1 MANEKRV
8 NSSPISA
15 REGKVYINGVLV
27 ADSCK
32 FKVIFKPEVWEGKQL
47 SEHGTNRRW
56 IGYDIEVQIEE
67 WRTTDRYIGM
77 VTEYLKSGKTPEMTV
92 QGIQNDKNS
101 DYYVA
106 NKKGV
111 KVTCQGCVPKGDINL
126 IDLDTAGDVV
136 KESITMGAKKIA

>member
-1 MANEKRV
+1 MASADRV

-32 FKVIFKPEVWEGKQL
+32 FKVVFKPDVWSGKQL
-47 SEHGTNRRW
+47 SERGTNRRW

-67 WRTTDRYIGM
+67 WRTTNRYIEM
-77 VTEYLKSGKTPEMTV
+77 VQSYLKTGKTPEMTV
-92 QGIQNDKNS
+92 QGTQNDKNS
-101 DYYVA
+101 DYYEAVG
-106 NKKGV
+106 KGI
-111 KVTCQGCVPKGDINL
+111 KVTCTGCVPTGDINL

>member
-1 MANEKRV
+1 MANTSRV

-32 FKVIFKPEVWEGKQL
+32 FKVVFKPDVWSGKQL

-67 WRTTDRYIGM
+67 WRTTNRYIEM
-77 VTEYLKSGKTPEMTV
+77 VQSYLKTGATPEMTI
-92 QGIQNDKNS
+92 QGVQNDKNS
-101 DYYVA
+101 DYYA
-106 NKKGV
+106 TLKKSI
-111 KVTCQGCVPKGDINL
+111 KVTCQGCVPTGDINL
-126 IDLDTAGDVV
+126 IDLDTSGDVV
-136 KESITMGAKKIA
+136 KESITLGAKKIA